1 MMTIKFKPVRQ
12 IKKTI
17 DYSKFYS
24 IYDAVEIINMLQNR
38 EVNYGR
44 KYYINY
50 EVFEDSQPVYK
61 DEIGIGFKE
70 SINFFEDTLIRVKKL
85 FPDGESEDGEL
96 LISKIK
102 QMESEYYSK
111 PKEITPLSTKETI
124 LSKLRHNRERTERFS
139 VPRAAKELE
148 NRLKS
153 LL

>member
-1 MMTIKFKPVRQ
+1 MMTMKFKPVRQ

-24 IYDAVEIINMLQNR
+24 IYEGVELINMLQNR
-38 EVNYGR
+38 AVNYGR

-61 DEIGIGFKE
+61 DEIGVGFKE
-70 SINFFEDTLIRVKKL
+70 SINFFEDTLNRVKKL
-85 FPDGESEDGEL
+85 FPDTESEDGEL
-96 LISKIK
+96 LINKIK
-102 QMESEYYSK
+102 QMEVEYNSE
-111 PKEITPLSTKETI
+111 PKEISPSSKNESILTK
-124 LSKLRHNRERTERFS
+124 LHHNKERAERFS
-139 VPRAAKELE
+139 IPRSAKELE

>member
-38 EVNYGR
+38 AMNYGR

-50 EVFEDSQPVYK
+50 EVFEDIQPIFK
-61 DEIGIGFKE
+61 DEIGIGYKE
-70 SINFFEDTLIRVKKL
+70 SFNFFEDTLKRVKKL
-85 FPDGESEDGEL
+85 FPDAESEEGEL

-102 QMESEYYSK
+102 QMEFEYTRE
-111 PKEITPLSTKETI
+111 PKETPDSSQKESILTK
-124 LSKLRHNRERTERFS
+124 LQHNRERTERFS
-139 VPRAAKELE
+139 IPRSAKELE